1 MLSTIGRAT
10 CPDPAIAVKR
20 AGSRGSRAAP
30 PTPEAMTE
38 PLRWNFDDLVEM
50 AVSGRVTQPTI
61 RRGGYT
67 PWPDGVGVM
76 LPGMYGIVYN
86 ARVGDRAFGW
96 AGDHVEPGVSIA
108 NGDTEADYAL
118 HYLTC
123 IGNRAEVTSGL
134 ARGARG
140 VVTGEHARLLV
151 DFEPE
156 VLEEMTVGDTVQI
169 RARGRGVR
177 LEGHPEIEFK
187 KTSPE
192 LARAFG
198 LRVEGRRVVCPVA
211 MELPARI
218 MGSGAEL
225 NAEFVD
231 QDLMSGDRA
240 LMAELGIDG
249 MRLGDLI
256 GIRDVDHRFGR
267 SYRKG
272 WTAICLCIH
281 GDSVMTGH
289 GPGILTLITGPAEAL
304 DFELDAGANIA
315 RSLGI
320 RTDLQGGGA

>member
-1 MLSTIGRAT
+1 M
-10 CPDPAIAVKR
+10 DD
-20 AGSRGSRAAP
+20 
-30 PTPEAMTE
+30 

-50 AVSGRVTQPTI
+50 AVTGQVSQPAV

-76 LPGMYGIVYN
+76 LPGMSGIVYN

-108 NGDTEADYAL
+108 NADDRADYAL

-123 IGNRAEVTSGL
+123 IGNEAEVVTGI

-151 DFEPE
+151 DFPPD
-156 VLEEMTVGDTVQI
+156 VLEEMTIGDTLQI
-169 RARGRGVR
+169 RARGRGLK
-177 LEGHPEIEFK
+177 LESHPGIEFK
-187 KTSPE
+187 KTSPA
-192 LARAFG
+192 LARALG
-198 LRVEGRRVVCPVA
+198 LRTEGGRVSCPVT

-240 LMAELGIDG
+240 LMAELGIDQ
-249 MRLGDLI
+249 MRLGDMI

-272 WTAICLCIH
+272 WTAVCLCIH

-289 GPGILTLITGPAEAL
+289 GPGILTLIAGPTDVL
-304 DFELDAGANIA
+304 DFHIDPTANIA
-315 RSLGI
+315 ESLGI
-320 RTDLQGGGA
+320 RGKP

>member
-1 MLSTIGRAT
+1 MSETLS
-10 CPDPAIAVKR
+10 
-20 AGSRGSRAAP
+20 
-30 PTPEAMTE
+30 
-38 PLRWNFDDLVEM
+38 WNFDELVEM
-50 AVSGRVTQPTI
+50 AVTGRVSQPAL

-76 LPGMYGIVYN
+76 LPGMSGIVYN

-96 AGDHVEPGVSIA
+96 AADHVEPGVSIA
-108 NGDTEADYAL
+108 NADERADFAL

-123 IGNRAEVTSGL
+123 IGNEAEVTTGL
-134 ARGARG
+134 AKGARG

-151 DFEPE
+151 DFDPE
-156 VLEEMTVGDTVQI
+156 VLEEMTIGDVVQI
-169 RARGRGVR
+169 RTCGRGLA
-177 LEGHPEIEFK
+177 LEGHPDIEFK

-192 LARAFG
+192 LAEAFG
-198 LRVEGRRVVCPVA
+198 LRVEGGRVICPVA

-231 QDLMSGDRA
+231 QDLMSGDRE
-240 LMAELGIDG
+240 LMAELGIDQ

-289 GPGILTLITGPAEAL
+289 GPGILTLITGPADQL
-304 DFELDAGANIA
+304 GFEIDAGANIA
-315 RSLGI
+315 STLGI
-320 RTDLQGGGA
+320 RGAAASGEAS